1 MATKVLRAVSIGV
14 LSALLA
20 SVFLRY
26 LPLPLPV
33 LALSVA
39 TVAGVAVMAGGV
51 SPGVAAAGGAITG
64 VIVAVTLAF
73 TLNAAPV
80 EPGAH
85 RPGLRDLWGK
95 PLVALVVGVCACTL
109 AGWLSARIAILLS
122 RRPRSRT

>member
-1 MATKVLRAVSIGV
+1 MKAIRAISIGV

-20 SVFLRY
+20 SVFIRF

-51 SPGVAAAGGAITG
+51 SPGVAAAGGALTG

-73 TLNAAPV
+73 TLNAAPM

-95 PLVALVVGVCACTL
+95 PLVLLLLGVCACAA

-122 RRPRSRT
+122 HRRH

>member
-1 MATKVLRAVSIGV
+1 MKVIRAISIGV

-20 SVFLRY
+20 SVFIRF

-39 TVAGVAVMAGGV
+39 TVAGVAVLVGGV
-51 SPGVAAAGGAITG
+51 TPGVAAAGGALTG

-73 TLNAAPV
+73 TLNAAPL

-95 PLVALVVGVCACTL
+95 PLAAALVGVCACAV

-122 RRPRSRT
+122 RRRH

>member
-1 MATKVLRAVSIGV
+1 MKVIRAISIGV

-20 SVFLRY
+20 SVLLRF

-39 TVAGVAVMAGGV
+39 IISAVAVVVGGI
-51 SPGVAAAGGAITG
+51 SPAVAAAGGALTG
-64 VIVAVTLAF
+64 IIVAVTLAF
-73 TLNAAPV
+73 TLNAAPI

-95 PLVALVVGVCACTL
+95 PLVLLLVGVCACAF
-109 AGWLSARIAILLS
+109 AGWLSARIAILLLA
-122 RRPRSRT
+122 RRR

>member
-1 MATKVLRAVSIGV
+1 MRAISIAV

-51 SPGVAAAGGAITG
+51 TPAVAAAGGALTG

-80 EPGAH
+80 EPGAQ

-95 PLVALVVGVCACTL
+95 PLVALLVGVLACAFS
-109 AGWLSARIAILLS
+109 GWLSARIAILLA
-122 RRPRSRT
+122 RKRHDRV

>member
-1 MATKVLRAVSIGV
+1 MRAISIGV

-51 SPGVAAAGGAITG
+51 SPAVVAAGGALTG

-73 TLNAAPV
+73 TMNAAPI

-95 PLVALVVGVCACTL
+95 PLVLLFVGVLACAVS
-109 AGWLSARIAILLS
+109 GWLSARVALLLA
-122 RRPRSRT
+122 RRPRR